1 MDKLIVFLFF
11 ILLTSGYSACSTVQE
26 PLRTDYASGM
36 FEAFVTQSYGKSTIA
51 FYQFDVAREKAK
63 KAGENPLKIIAIE
76 GLFAWYRTYAS
87 SLRLYH
93 QPPTGNDQ
101 IIGEYR
107 PLSTNYLLG
116 IGAYESEW
124 GKTPEQARL
133 MREFMLG
140 VGEVISGVFCIT
152 VSSGIFGGIGYTAAF
167 DGSRRIYSS
176 LNSFWALH
184 QTELQALQEWE
195 KNSLTPAVSK

>member
-1 MDKLIVFLFF
+1 MNKLIVFLFF
-11 ILLTSGYSACSTVQE
+11 ILLTSGYSACSTVPE
-26 PLRTDYASGM
+26 STRSEYASAM

-93 QPPTGNDQ
+93 QSPTGTDR

-107 PLSTNYLLG
+107 PFSINPRLA

-140 VGEVISGVFCIT
+140 VGEVISGVFCVT
-152 VSSGIFGGIGYTAAF
+152 VSSGVFAGIGYTAAF

-176 LNSFWALH
+176 LNSLWALH
-184 QTELQALQEWE
+184 QTELLALQNWE
-195 KNSLTPAVSK
+195 KTALKPAVNP

>member
-1 MDKLIVFLFF
+1 MDKVIGFLFF
-11 ILLTSGYSACSTVQE
+11 ILLTSGYSACSTVPE
-26 PLRTDYASGM
+26 SIRADYASEM
-36 FEAFVTQSYGKSTIA
+36 FDAFVTQSYGKSTIA

-76 GLFAWYRTYAS
+76 SLFAWYRTYAS

-93 QPPTGNDQ
+93 QFPTGNDR
-101 IIGEYR
+101 INGEYR
-107 PLSTNYLLG
+107 PFMTKSLLA
-116 IGAYESEW
+116 IRAYESEW

-140 VGEVISGVFCIT
+140 VGEVIAGVFCIT
-152 VSSGIFGGIGYTAAF
+152 VSSGVFGGIGYTAAF

-176 LNSFWALH
+176 LNSLWALH
-184 QTELQALQEWE
+184 QTELQALQNWE
-195 KNSLTPAVSK
+195 KTSLMSAVNQ